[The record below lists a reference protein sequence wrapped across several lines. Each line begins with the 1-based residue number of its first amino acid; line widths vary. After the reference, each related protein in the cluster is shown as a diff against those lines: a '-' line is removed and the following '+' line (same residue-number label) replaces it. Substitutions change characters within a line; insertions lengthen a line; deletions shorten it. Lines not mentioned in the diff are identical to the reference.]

1 MSVNTEVIYQL
12 KTLLSSVDVITDREA
27 RTYHTDSLSYTLWNP
42 NVTSILE
49 SRATIGGIST
59 VMVKTTDYS
68 LTSDSITFTS
78 AGTEPD
84 NHTTFYVDYLWTR
97 TLSTGEGYPC
107 NPSNLPYVGINI
119 ISNVEKPLNAGLF
132 SSRGTDTMLYKVLTY
147 VTVFEAK
154 ETDADANP
162 HYSRKELLNATV
174 DAVETKI
181 MQNKKLGDYIVDM
194 QLMGA
199 TGRKFDEHTNA
210 YTNQLRYD
218 VTCIKEARY

>member
-12 KTLLSSVDVITDREA
+12 KLLLSTVDMITDREA
-27 RTYHTDSLSYTLWNP
+27 RYFHTDSLSYTLWNA

-49 SRATIGGIST
+49 SRATIGGLST

-84 NHTTFYVDYLWTR
+84 NHTNFYVDYVWTR
-97 TLSTGEGYPC
+97 QLETGEGYPC
-107 NPSNLPYVGINI
+107 NPSDLPYVGINV

-147 VTVFEAK
+147 ITVFEAK

-162 HYSRKELLNATV
+162 HYSRKEMLNATV
-174 DAVETKI
+174 DAVETKL
-181 MQNKKLGDYIVDM
+181 MKNKKLGDYIVDI
-194 QLMGA
+194 QVMGA
-199 TGRKFDEHTNA
+199 TGRRFDEEINA
-210 YTNQLRYD
+210 YYNQLRCD
-218 VTCIKEARY
+218 ITCIKEARF